1 MTESS
6 YAQHMLRRTK
16 FNPKIRDM
24 PIKATAAVTI
34 GVGVILMHH
43 HP

>member
-1 MTESS
+1 MKESS

-24 PIKATAAVTI
+24 PCKGVSVLTI
-34 GVGVILMHH
+34 GVGVLLMHH
-43 HP
+43 